1 MRKVA
6 LLLAL
11 FIVEISCAQTAR
23 VPELTVENFPIPVF
37 TNSNLSLLILG
48 SAWPKPIF
56 AGDEIVVADSEG
68 NFVGNSIVLNGHNGM
83 ALWGN
88 DPLTLEK
95 DGLITGEKFT
105 IIHWSKNSNTYYSY
119 KQFQIQTGSVTYIKD
134 GFTIVTSMGE
144 PEVYSRDNSVYYHIE
159 SVLSKTNVFSFY
171 AKQKGVHSFKVYSS
185 ETVLFEVSDSIFDIG
200 FHTFSDSLTLTPGDY
215 TIDLFSEK
223 SLISLKNFSVY

>member
-1 MRKVA
+1 MRKIT

-11 FIVEISCAQTAR
+11 FIVQVSSAQTAH
-23 VPELTVENFPIPVF
+23 VPDLTVEIFPIPVF

-48 SAWPKPIF
+48 SAWSKPIY
-56 AGDEIVVADSEG
+56 AGDEIAVADSEG

-95 DGLITGEKFT
+95 DGLVTGEKFT
-105 IIHWSKNSNTYYSY
+105 IIHWSKSSNTYYAY
-119 KQFQIQTGSVTYIKD
+119 KEFQIQTGSVTYVKD

-144 PEVYSRDNSVYYHIE
+144 PEVYSRNNSVYYHVE

-171 AKQKGVHSFKVYSS
+171 AKQKGKYSLKVYSL
-185 ETVLFEVSDSIFDIG
+185 ETVLVEVSDSIFDVG
-200 FHTFSDSLTLTPGDY
+200 YHTFSDSLTLAPGDY
-215 TIDLFSEK
+215 TIDLYSEK